1 MSNAETRTRE
11 VQIVIEDVVLKMH
24 EIAYRL
30 INWHVSIPIRTNQ
43 FKASGF
49 FRFLFFHIRCVEM
62 KPVWMNI
69 NWNKFIY
76 GLSLRSSRIG
86 HRAVL

>member
-1 MSNAETRTRE
+1 MSNAETGPRE
-11 VQIVIEDVVLKMH
+11 VQIVIEDVVLKTH
-24 EIAYRL
+24 EIADRL
-30 INWHVSIPIRTNQ
+30 INCYVSIPIGTNE
-43 FKASGF
+43 FKASSF
-49 FRFLFFHIRCVEM
+49 FRFLFFHIRYVEM

-76 GLSLRSSRIG
+76 GLNLWSSRIG